1 MPGSSH
7 ALYHREAT
15 LCLAMND
22 DAEAHDEIW
31 SLFRQCVVHG
41 LSLAN
46 PLYTSETRLSFRNRV
61 LSQLGRASCRIED
74 CY

>member
-1 MPGSSH
+1 
-7 ALYHREAT
+7 
-15 LCLAMND
+15 MND

-31 SLFRQCVVHG
+31 SLFRQCVEHG

-46 PLYTSETRLSFRNRV
+46 PHYTSETRLSFRNRV